1 MAKAN
6 GLTPKQEA
14 FVQEL
19 IKNGGNQRRAYME
32 AYNCENMKPSTID
45 VKAWELLNDERYG
58 KVAERYSQ
66 LREELAK
73 QADAEAVADA
83 LEVLKYFTR
92 VMRREETE
100 HIVVTTKQEVT
111 EYKTGPDGKMRKET
125 RKKETPEVV
134 EIPAKLSDANT
145 AAIQLAKNHGLL
157 ENRKDTSTDGII
169 GAIIE
174 AVKNIG

>member
-6 GLTPKQEA
+6 GLTPKQET

-19 IKNGGNQRRAYME
+19 IKNGGNQRRAYMA
-32 AYNCENMKPSTID
+32 AYNCEKMKPSTID

-73 QADAEAVADA
+73 RADSEAVADA

-100 HIVVTTKQEVT
+100 RIVITTKEEIT
-111 EYKTGPDGKMRKET
+111 EYVIGPDGKAHKET
-125 RKKETPEVV
+125 RKKETPEIV

-145 AAIQLAKNHGLL
+145 AAIQLAKKHGLL
-157 ENRKDTSTDGII
+157 DGKKETASEGVID
-169 GAIIE
+169 AIIE
-174 AVKNIG
+174 AVKNIE